1 MNSLFHPLLI
11 GFAAMILS
19 AESAQADYK
28 VSCVEDG
35 KIVFSKTFK
44 GETTEKAMERIHQ
57 RYKDALC
64 LALDA
69 ESSVRNQGQTEVKGA
84 AGALRKAWEGD
95 VLDQD
100 LQSALAIISA
110 GGQEDV
116 DQVPADVVPATQT
129 LGESGVSLVIG
140 VYDGVSMVTAVEH
153 WQQAAKS
160 SQYLALFEPEF
171 KTVDSVITVTLHDVP
186 DVIVGHVCEDAEKN
200 GYKCSAAF

>member
-1 MNSLFHPLLI
+1 MNSLSRLLFL
-11 GFAAMILS
+11 GFAALFLS
-19 AESAQADYK
+19 AGTVHADYK

-57 RYKDALC
+57 RYEDALC

-69 ESSVRNQGQTEVKGA
+69 ESPGKNTGHTGA
-84 AGALRKAWEGD
+84 AGALKKAWGGE

-110 GGQEDV
+110 GGQESV
-116 DQVPADVVPATQT
+116 DQVSANVVPVSQT

-140 VYDGVSMVTAVEH
+140 VYDGVDMVTAVEH
-153 WQQAAKS
+153 WKLAANS

-171 KTVDSVITVTLHDVP
+171 KTVEDAITVTLHDVP